1 MAVLTLLLSPLPSL
15 LVVLALLSSL
25 LLAGRKARGG
35 SATWK
40 LPPGPPK
47 LPVIGHLHLLGS
59 SLLHRSL
66 WELSKKHG
74 PLMHLKLGRVPVV
87 VVSSPE
93 MAKEVLKT
101 HDLECCSRPSL
112 LSFSKFS
119 YGFSDVA
126 FIPYGER
133 WRQLRKFCTVEL
145 FSTRKINSFRDIR
158 KEEMERVTKLICS
171 HARASS
177 MVNLSELLLSLS
189 CNMTCRS
196 AFGSGFDDGGDIQLH
211 DMLRE
216 AQAAV
221 GGLFLSDYLPLL
233 GWVDRLSGMR
243 SRLERAFLKLDSIYQ
258 RRIDYHQDRLRQQGK
273 EDGDVLDAL
282 LRMQKDE
289 EGLTEDHI
297 KGVLMDIFIA
307 GTDTSS
313 ATVEWAMA
321 ELIRQPELM
330 KRAQDEVRRSVG
342 SKGEVEESDLH
353 QLHFFKCVIK
363 ETMRLHP
370 AAPLLLPRETMQHFK
385 LNGYDILPKTW
396 MYVNAWA
403 IGRDPNSWG
412 RPHLFDPERFMHD
425 STEAS
430 GQDFKLI
437 PFGEGRRICPGKN
450 LGMLMVELVL
460 ANLLYSFDWH
470 LPPGMVKEDISMEEA
485 PGVTVHREY
494 ALCLMATKY
503 DATTA

>member
-66 WELSKKHG
+66 WKLSKKHV
-74 PLMHLKLGRVPVV
+74 LELNLSKFPVV

-126 FIPYGER
+126 LIPYGER

-177 MVNLSELLLSLS
+177 LVNLSELLLSLS

-273 EDGDVLDAL
+273 EDEDV
-282 LRMQKDE
+282 
-289 EGLTEDHI
+289 
-297 KGVLMDIFIA
+297 
-307 GTDTSS
+307 
-313 ATVEWAMA
+313 
-321 ELIRQPELM
+321 
-330 KRAQDEVRRSVG
+330 
-342 SKGEVEESDLH
+342 
-353 QLHFFKCVIK
+353 
-363 ETMRLHP
+363 
-370 AAPLLLPRETMQHFK
+370 
-385 LNGYDILPKTW
+385 
-396 MYVNAWA
+396 
-403 IGRDPNSWG
+403 
-412 RPHLFDPERFMHD
+412 
-425 STEAS
+425 
-430 GQDFKLI
+430 
-437 PFGEGRRICPGKN
+437 
-450 LGMLMVELVL
+450 
-460 ANLLYSFDWH
+460 
-470 LPPGMVKEDISMEEA
+470 
-485 PGVTVHREY
+485 
-494 ALCLMATKY
+494 
-503 DATTA
+503 

>member
-1 MAVLTLLLSPLPSL
+1 MQLFTALLSSLSSLPSLPSL
-15 LVVLALLSSL
+15 LVVLTLLSSL

-40 LPPGPPK
+40 LPPGPTK
-47 LPVIGHLHLLGS
+47 LPVIGHLHLFWSS
-59 SLLHRSL
+59 SLHLSL

-112 LSFSKFS
+112 LSYSKIS
-119 YGFSDVA
+119 YGLSDVA
-126 FIPYGER
+126 FSPFGER
-133 WRQLRKFCTVEL
+133 WRQLRKFCTAEL
-145 FSTRKINSFRDIR
+145 FSTKKIDSFRDIR

-177 MVNLSELLLSLS
+177 MVNLSELLLSLY
-189 CNMTCRS
+189 CNMTCRA

-211 DMLRE
+211 DMLKE
-216 AQAAV
+216 TQ
-221 GGLFLSDYLPLL
+221 
-233 GWVDRLSGMR
+233 
-243 SRLERAFLKLDSIYQ
+243 E
-258 RRIDYHQDRLRQQGK
+258 DYHQDRLRQQGK
-273 EDGDVLDAL
+273 EDGDALDAL

-297 KGVLMDIFIA
+297 KGVLMNIFIA
-307 GTDTSS
+307 GTGTSS

-330 KRAQDEVRRSVG
+330 KRVQDEVRGRVG

-370 AAPLLLPRETMQHFK
+370 PAPLLIPRETMHHFK
-385 LNGYDILPKTW
+385 LNGYDILPKTC

-412 RPHLFDPERFMHD
+412 RPHVFDPERFMHD
-425 STEAS
+425 SKEAD

-437 PFGEGRRICPGKN
+437 PFGEGRRICPAKN

-470 LPPGMVKEDISMEEA
+470 LPPGMVKEDVSMEEA
-485 PGVTVHREY
+485 PGITVNRSCYE
-494 ALCLMATKY
+494 T
-503 DATTA
+503 DVIVD

>member
-1 MAVLTLLLSPLPSL
+1 MSVPPLLLSSLPSL

-25 LLAGRKARGG
+25 LLAGRKARRG

-40 LPPGPPK
+40 LPTGPAK

-112 LSFSKFS
+112 LSYSKIS
-119 YGFSDVA
+119 YGLSDVA

-133 WRQLRKFCTVEL
+133 WRQLRKFCTVVL

-158 KEEMERVTKLICS
+158 KEETERVTKLICS
-171 HARASS
+171 QARTST

-189 CNMTCRS
+189 CNMTCRA

-211 DMLRE
+211 DMLNETQE
-216 AQAAV
+216 ALS
-221 GGLFLSDYLPLL
+221 GLFLSDYSPLL

-243 SRLERAFLKLDSIYQ
+243 SRLERAYLKLDSIYQ
-258 RRIDYHQDRLRQQGK
+258 RRIYYHQARLRQQSK

-289 EGLTEDHI
+289 EGLTKDHI
-297 KGVLMDIFIA
+297 KGVLMVVHATLFTASSSSQVQNIFIG

-330 KRAQDEVRRSVG
+330 KRAQDEVRCCVG

-353 QLHFFKCVIK
+353 QLHFFQCVIK
-363 ETMRLHP
+363 ETLRLHP
-370 AAPLLLPRETMQHFK
+370 PAPLLLPRETMHHFK

-403 IGRDPNSWG
+403 MGRDPNSWG
-412 RPHLFDPERFMHD
+412 SLMSLIQRGSCMTPRRQMGRISSSYHL
-425 STEAS
+425 A
-430 GQDFKLI
+430 
-437 PFGEGRRICPGKN
+437 
-450 LGMLMVELVL
+450 
-460 ANLLYSFDWH
+460 
-470 LPPGMVKEDISMEEA
+470 
-485 PGVTVHREY
+485 
-494 ALCLMATKY
+494 
-503 DATTA
+503 

>member
-1 MAVLTLLLSPLPSL
+1 MAVPPLLLSSLPSL

-40 LPPGPPK
+40 LPPSPPK

-101 HDLECCSRPSL
+101 HDLECCSRPSP

-119 YGFSDVA
+119 YGFSDVSLT
-126 FIPYGER
+126 PYGER

-145 FSTRKINSFRDIR
+145 FSARKINSFRDIR

-171 HARASS
+171 HARAST
-177 MVNLSELLLSLS
+177 MVNLSELLRSLS
-189 CNMTCRS
+189 CNMTCRT

-216 AQAAV
+216 AQAVV

-243 SRLERAFLKLDSIYQ
+243 SRLERAYLKLDSIYQ
-258 RRIDYHQDRLRQQGK
+258 RHIDYHQDRLRQQGK

-297 KGVLMDIFIA
+297 KGVLMNIFFG
-307 GTDTSS
+307 GTDTTS

-330 KRAQDEVRRSVG
+330 KRAQDEVRGCVG

-353 QLHFFKCVIK
+353 QLHFLKCVIK

-370 AAPLLLPRETMQHFK
+370 PAPLLLPRETMQHFK

-412 RPHLFDPERFMHD
+412 RPHVFDPERFMHD
-425 STEAS
+425 SMEAN

-460 ANLLYSFDWH
+460 ANLVYSFDWH

-485 PGVTVHREY
+485 RGGTVHREY
-494 ALCLMATKY
+494 ALCLMVTKY

>member
-1 MAVLTLLLSPLPSL
+1 MAVPPLLLSSLPSL

-25 LLAGRKARGG
+25 LLAGRKARRG

-40 LPPGPPK
+40 LPTGPAK

-74 PLMHLKLGRVPVV
+74 PLMHLKLRRDPVV

-112 LSFSKFS
+112 LSYSKIS
-119 YGFSDVA
+119 YGLSDVA

-133 WRQLRKFCTVEL
+133 WRQLRKFCTVVL

-158 KEEMERVTKLICS
+158 KEETERVTKLICS
-171 HARASS
+171 QARAST

-189 CNMTCRS
+189 CNMTCRA

-211 DMLRE
+211 DMLNETQE
-216 AQAAV
+216 ALS
-221 GGLFLSDYLPLL
+221 GLFLSDYSPLL

-243 SRLERAFLKLDSIYQ
+243 SRLERAYLKLDSIDQ
-258 RRIDYHQDRLRQQGK
+258 RRIYYHQARLRQQSK

-289 EGLTEDHI
+289 EGLTKDHI
-297 KGVLMDIFIA
+297 KGVLTNIFIG

-330 KRAQDEVRRSVG
+330 KRAQDERSQFVG
-342 SKGEVEESDLH
+342 E
-353 QLHFFKCVIK
+353 
-363 ETMRLHP
+363 
-370 AAPLLLPRETMQHFK
+370 
-385 LNGYDILPKTW
+385 
-396 MYVNAWA
+396 
-403 IGRDPNSWG
+403 
-412 RPHLFDPERFMHD
+412 PHVFDPERFMHD
-425 STEAS
+425 SKEAD

-437 PFGEGRRICPGKN
+437 PFGVGRRICPAKN

-485 PGVTVHREY
+485 RGVNVHREY

-503 DATTA
+503 DASTA